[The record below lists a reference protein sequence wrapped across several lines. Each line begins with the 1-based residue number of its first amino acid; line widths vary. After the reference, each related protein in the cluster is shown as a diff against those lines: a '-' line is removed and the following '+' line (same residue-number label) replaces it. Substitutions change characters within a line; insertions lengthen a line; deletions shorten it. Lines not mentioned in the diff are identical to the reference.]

1 MCEKKFCDQNSD
13 KIGDKMTNITPET
26 RIMMMR
32 STDGRNSY
40 RRQILAALAVS
51 LGPFAAGLSKG
62 YMSPA
67 IASMQDSKTH
77 EGAFSVSDQQ
87 ASWIASL
94 SLLGAFI
101 GGILGGFAMRL
112 GRRNV
117 LIATALPYTL
127 AWLATSLSTG
137 VHMLSA
143 ASFCGGMLICCI
155 NMTTQVYVTEI
166 AVPEIRG
173 CLSSVLKILSQIGI
187 LISFSI
193 GAYFNWYQLALMIA
207 AAPILLF
214 FALFFIPE
222 TPSSLL
228 LRGKEQEAEESLQWL
243 RGPEADIRQELAT
256 IRTNILASKLNNGGH
271 TSKLKALLSKRMTRP
286 VLITCGLMFFQRF
299 TGANLFNFYAVK
311 LFKKT
316 FRTMN
321 PHGGAIATSVA
332 QLLASCLSGM
342 LIDNIGRLPLLM
354 ISGVMMSIALAGFG
368 SYAYYEDV
376 IRNSTD
382 IMHSEPGS
390 YDWIP
395 LVCVLT
401 FTIAFALG
409 ISPISSLLIG
419 ELFPL
424 EYRSTGSAL
433 ATSFSH
439 LCGFVNVKTAADFQD
454 HIGLYGLFWLY
465 AGISVFCLLFVVLFV
480 PETKGREIDEMNPKY
495 VESLCINR

>member
-1 MCEKKFCDQNSD
+1 M
-13 KIGDKMTNITPET
+13 
-26 RIMMMR
+26 
-32 STDGRNSY
+32 
-40 RRQILAALAVS
+40 V
-51 LGPFAAGLSKG
+51 
-62 YMSPA
+62 
-67 IASMQDSKTH
+67 
-77 EGAFSVSDQQ
+77 
-87 ASWIASL
+87 
-94 SLLGAFI
+94 
-101 GGILGGFAMRL
+101 
-112 GRRNV
+112 
-117 LIATALPYTL
+117 
-127 AWLATSLSTG
+127 
-137 VHMLSA
+137 
-143 ASFCGGMLICCI
+143 
-155 NMTTQVYVTEI
+155 
-166 AVPEIRG
+166 
-173 CLSSVLKILSQIGI
+173 
-187 LISFSI
+187 
-193 GAYFNWYQLALMIA
+193 A

-228 LRGKEQEAEESLQWL
+228 LRGKEHEAEESLQWF
-243 RGPEADIRQELAT
+243 RGPESDIRQELAT
-256 IRTNILASKLNNGGH
+256 IRTNILASKLYGGN
-271 TSKLKALLSKRMTRP
+271 TSKLKNLLSKRLTRP

-311 LFKKT
+311 MFKKT

-342 LIDNIGRLPLLM
+342 LIDNVGRLPLLM

-368 SYAYYEDV
+368 SYAYYEEV
-376 IRNSTD
+376 IRNASDLTQA
-382 IMHSEPGS
+382 EPGS

-395 LVCVLT
+395 LLCVLT
-401 FTIAFALG
+401 LTIAFSLG

-454 HIGLYGLFWLY
+454 HIGLYGLFWMY
-465 AGISVFCLLFVVLFV
+465 AGISVLCLLFVVLFV
-480 PETKGREIDEMNPKY
+480 PETKGREIDEMDPKY

>member
-1 MCEKKFCDQNSD
+1 MSEKVIS
-13 KIGDKMTNITPET
+13 GKMTNISPEA
-26 RIMMMR
+26 RIMMIR
-32 STDGRNSY
+32 SDDHRQGY
-40 RRQILAALAVS
+40 RRQVLAALAVS
-51 LGPFAAGLSKG
+51 LGPFVAGLSKG

-67 IASMQDSKTH
+67 IASMQESSLH
-77 EGAFSVSDQQ
+77 EQFTVTDQQ

-94 SLLGAFI
+94 SLLGALI
-101 GGILGGFAMRL
+101 GGILGGVAMRL
-112 GRRNV
+112 GRRRV
-117 LIATALPYTL
+117 LLAIALPYTIT
-127 AWLATSLSTG
+127 WLATSLSTS
-137 VHMLSA
+137 VNMISVT
-143 ASFCGGMLICCI
+143 SFCGGMIVCC
-155 NMTTQVYVTEI
+155 MTMITQVYVTEI

-173 CLSSVLKILSQIGI
+173 CLSSVLKILNQIGI
-187 LISFSI
+187 LISFSL
-193 GAYFNWYQLALMIA
+193 GAYLNWHQLALVVA
-207 AAPILLF
+207 SAPILLF
-214 FALFFIPE
+214 MALLFIPE

-228 LRGKEQEAEESLQWL
+228 LRGKEETAAESLQWL
-243 RGPEADIRQELAT
+243 RGPDADIRQELVT
-256 IRTNILASKLNNGGH
+256 IRTNILASKQFNDDKTG
-271 TSKLKALLSKRMTRP
+271 KLKVLLSKRLTRP

-299 TGANLFNFYAVK
+299 TGAHVFSFYAVPM
-311 LFKKT
+311 FKKT
-316 FRTMN
+316 FRMMN
-321 PHGGAIATSVA
+321 PHGGAIATSVV

-342 LIDNIGRLPLLM
+342 LIDNVGRLPLLM

-368 SYAYYEDV
+368 SYAYYEEV
-376 IRNSTD
+376 FRNSTD
-382 IMHSEPGS
+382 LTHVEPGS

-401 FTIAFALG
+401 FTIAFSLG

-465 AGISVFCLLFVVLFV
+465 AGISVLCLLFVILFV
-480 PETKGREIDEMNPKY
+480 PETKGREIDEMDPKY

>member
-1 MCEKKFCDQNSD
+1 MCEKGVKE
-13 KIGDKMTNITPET
+13 KMTNITPET

-32 STDGRNSY
+32 SVDGRSSY

-51 LGPFAAGLSKG
+51 LGPFSAGLSKG

-67 IASMQDSKTH
+67 ISSMQEPRTD
-77 EGAFSVSDQQ
+77 GFPVSDQQ
-87 ASWIASL
+87 ASWVASL
-94 SLLGAFI
+94 SLLGALI
-101 GGILGGFAMRL
+101 GGILGGMAMRL
-112 GRRNV
+112 GRRTV
-117 LIATALPYTL
+117 LIAAALPYSL
-127 AWLATSLSTG
+127 VWLVTALSTS
-137 VHMLSA
+137 VDMLA
-143 ASFCGGMLICCI
+143 ATSFCGGMLVCS
-155 NMTTQVYVTEI
+155 MTMITQVYVTEI

-187 LISFSI
+187 LIAFSL
-193 GAYFNWYQLALMIA
+193 GAYLNWYQLALVVA
-207 AAPILLF
+207 AAPVLLF
-214 FALFFIPE
+214 FALIFVPE

-228 LRGKEQEAEESLQWL
+228 LRGKEQEAEKSLQWL
-243 RGPEADIRQELAT
+243 RGPDADIRQELAT
-256 IRTNILASKLNNGGH
+256 IRTNILASKQYNDGN
-271 TSKLKALLSKRMTRP
+271 SCRVKILLSKRLTRP

-299 TGANLFNFYAVK
+299 TGAHVFNFYAVSM
-311 LFKKT
+311 FKKT
-316 FRTMN
+316 LRMMN
-321 PHGGAIATSVA
+321 PHGGAIATSVV

-342 LIDNIGRLPLLM
+342 LIDNVGRLPLLM

-376 IRNSTD
+376 IRNTTN
-382 IMHSEPGS
+382 INHAEAGA

-395 LVCVLT
+395 LMCVLS
-401 FTIAFALG
+401 FTIAFSLG

-424 EYRSTGSAL
+424 EYRSIGSAL

-454 HIGLYGLFWLY
+454 HIGLYGLFWMY
-465 AGISVFCLLFVVLFV
+465 AGISVLCLLFVVLFV
-480 PETKGREIDEMNPKY
+480 PETKGREIDEMDPKY

>member
-1 MCEKKFCDQNSD
+1 MCEKTSL
-13 KIGDKMTNITPET
+13 GVGGKMTNISPET

-32 STDGRNSY
+32 STDGRHSC

-67 IASMQDSKTH
+67 IPSMQESQLHDGFPVT
-77 EGAFSVSDQQ
+77 DQQ

-94 SLLGAFI
+94 SLLGALV
-101 GGILGGFAMRL
+101 GGILGGLAMRL
-112 GRRNV
+112 GRRRILLV
-117 LIATALPYTL
+117 AALPYTV
-127 AWLATSLSTG
+127 AWLATSLSTS
-137 VHMLSA
+137 VNMLA
-143 ASFCGGMLICCI
+143 ATSFCAGMLVCCI
-155 NMTTQVYVTEI
+155 TMITQVYVTEI

-187 LISFSI
+187 LISFSL
-193 GAYFNWYQLALMIA
+193 GAYLNWSQLALVVA
-207 AAPILLF
+207 AAPVLLF
-214 FALFFIPE
+214 FALLFVPE

-228 LRGKEQEAEESLQWL
+228 LRGKEQEAEKSLQWL
-243 RGPEADIRQELAT
+243 RGPDADIRQELAT
-256 IRTNILASKLNNGGH
+256 IRTNILASKQYHDGNTG
-271 TSKLKALLSKRMTRP
+271 KFKVLLSKRLTRP

-299 TGANLFNFYAVK
+299 TGAHVFNFYAVSM
-311 LFKKT
+311 FKKT
-316 FRTMN
+316 FRMMN
-321 PHGGAIATSVA
+321 PHGGAIATSVV

-342 LIDNIGRLPLLM
+342 LIDNVGRLPLLM

-376 IRNSTD
+376 IRNSTNLNHAD
-382 IMHSEPGS
+382 TGA

-401 FTIAFALG
+401 FTIAFSLG
-409 ISPISSLLIG
+409 ISPISALLIG

-439 LCGFVNVKTAADFQD
+439 LCGFVNVKTAADFQI
-454 HIGLYGLFWLY
+454 HIGLYGLFWMY
-465 AGISVFCLLFVVLFV
+465 AGISVLCLLFVVLFV
-480 PETKGREIDEMNPKY
+480 PETKGREIDEMDPKY

>member
-1 MCEKKFCDQNSD
+1 MCEKVVL
-13 KIGDKMTNITPET
+13 DKMTNITQET

-32 STDGRNSY
+32 SADGRNSY
-40 RRQILAALAVS
+40 RRQILAALVVS

-67 IASMQDSKTH
+67 IASMQESAAHNGSFT
-77 EGAFSVSDQQ
+77 VSDQQ

-101 GGILGGFAMRL
+101 GGILGGMAMKL
-112 GRRNV
+112 GRRSV

-127 AWLATSLSTG
+127 AWLATALSNS
-137 VHMLSA
+137 VHMISA
-143 ASFCGGMLICCI
+143 ASFCGGMLICAI

-187 LISFSI
+187 LISFSV
-193 GAYFNWYQLALMIA
+193 GAYLNWCQLALMVA
-207 AAPILLF
+207 ATPILLF

-228 LRGKEQEAEESLQWL
+228 LRGREQEAEESLQWL

-256 IRTNILASKLNNGGH
+256 IRTNILASKQYNGAD
-271 TSKLKALLSKRMTRP
+271 TKLKILLSKRLTRP
-286 VLITCGLMFFQRF
+286 VLITCGLMFFQKF

-311 LFKKT
+311 MFKKT
-316 FRTMN
+316 FRTMS
-321 PHGGAIATSVA
+321 PHGGAISTSVA

-342 LIDNIGRLPLLM
+342 LIDNVGRLPLLM
-354 ISGVMMSIALAGFG
+354 ISGFLMSIALAGFG

-376 IRNSTD
+376 FRNTAD
-382 IMHSEPGS
+382 LVKTEPGS
-390 YDWIP
+390 HDWIP
-395 LVCVLT
+395 LLCVLT
-401 FTIAFALG
+401 FTIAFSLG

-454 HIGLYGLFWLY
+454 HIGLYGLFWMY
-465 AGISVFCLLFVVLFV
+465 AGISVLCLLFVILFV
-480 PETKGREIDEMNPKY
+480 PETKGREIDEMDPKY
-495 VESLCINR
+495 GESLCINR

>member
-1 MCEKKFCDQNSD
+1 MCEKGVRS
-13 KIGDKMTNITPET
+13 DKMTNITPET

-32 STDGRNSY
+32 SNDGRNSY

-67 IASMQDSKTH
+67 IASMQDPKGHNGT
-77 EGAFSVSDQQ
+77 FTVSDQQ

-94 SLLGAFI
+94 SLLGAFV
-101 GGILGGFAMRL
+101 GGILGGLAMRL
-112 GRRNV
+112 GRRTV
-117 LIATALPYTL
+117 LIATAIPYTL
-127 AWLATSLSTG
+127 AWLATALSTG
-137 VHMLSA
+137 VHMISA

-193 GAYFNWYQLALMIA
+193 GAYLNWYQLALMVA

-228 LRGKEQEAEESLQWL
+228 LRGREQEAEESLQWL

-256 IRTNILASKLNNGGH
+256 IRTNILASKLFNGGNAG
-271 TSKLKALLSKRMTRP
+271 KFKALLSKRMTRP

-311 LFKKT
+311 MFKKT
-316 FRTMN
+316 FRSMN

-342 LIDNIGRLPLLM
+342 LIDNVGRLPLLM

-368 SYAYYEDV
+368 SYAYYEEV
-376 IRNSTD
+376 FRNASD
-382 IMHSEPGS
+382 LMHSEPGS

-395 LVCVLT
+395 LLCVLT
-401 FTIAFALG
+401 FTIAFSLG

-454 HIGLYGLFWLY
+454 YIGLYGLFWMY
-465 AGISVFCLLFVVLFV
+465 AGISVLCLLFVVLFV
-480 PETKGREIDEMNPKY
+480 PETKGREIDEMDPKY

>member
-1 MCEKKFCDQNSD
+1 MNTC
-13 KIGDKMTNITPET
+13 
-26 RIMMMR
+26 
-32 STDGRNSY
+32 
-40 RRQILAALAVS
+40 
-51 LGPFAAGLSKG
+51 
-62 YMSPA
+62 
-67 IASMQDSKTH
+67 
-77 EGAFSVSDQQ
+77 
-87 ASWIASL
+87 
-94 SLLGAFI
+94 AFI
-101 GGILGGFAMRL
+101 GGIMGGFAMRL
-112 GRRNV
+112 GRRTV

-127 AWLATSLSTG
+127 AWLATALSNS
-137 VHMLSA
+137 VHMISA

-155 NMTTQVYVTEI
+155 NMTTQITAKEDFEDATGHSMGGGKGRQSCPSSTTTLLSTAVYVTEI

-193 GAYFNWYQLALMIA
+193 GAYLNWYQLALMVA

-256 IRTNILASKLNNGGH
+256 IRTNILASKLFNDDNAG
-271 TSKLKALLSKRMTRP
+271 KFKALLSKRMTRP

-311 LFKKT
+311 MFKKT

-342 LIDNIGRLPLLM
+342 LIDNVGRLPLLM

-368 SYAYYEDV
+368 SYAYYEEV
-376 IRNSTD
+376 FRNSTD
-382 IMHSEPGS
+382 LMQSEPT

-395 LVCVLT
+395 LLCVLT
-401 FTIAFALG
+401 FTIAFSLG

-424 EYRSTGSAL
+424 EYRSTGSAM

-439 LCGFVNVKTAADFQD
+439 LCGFVNVKTATDIQD
-454 HIGLYGLFWLY
+454 YIGLYGLFWMY
-465 AGISVFCLLFVVLFV
+465 AGISVLCLLFVVLFV
-480 PETKGREIDEMNPKY
+480 PETKGREIDEMDPKY

>member
-1 MCEKKFCDQNSD
+1 MYAGSA
-13 KIGDKMTNITPET
+13 KMTNITPET
-26 RIMMMR
+26 TVMIMR
-32 STDGRNSY
+32 NSDGRNTY

-51 LGPFAAGLSKG
+51 LGPFAAGLGKG
-62 YMSPA
+62 YTSPA
-67 IASMQDSKTH
+67 IASMQDTRAHNGTH
-77 EGAFSVSDQQ
+77 FTVTDQQ

-94 SLLGAFI
+94 SLLGALI
-101 GGILGGFAMRL
+101 GGILGGFVMQY
-112 GRRNV
+112 GRHKILLV
-117 LIATALPYTL
+117 AALPYSVC
-127 AWLATSLSTG
+127 WLITALSNS
-137 VHMLSA
+137 VHMISVT
-143 ASFCGGMLICCI
+143 SFCSGLLVCLISML
-155 NMTTQVYVTEI
+155 TQVYITEI

-187 LISFSI
+187 LISFSV
-193 GAYFNWYQLALMIA
+193 GACLNWYQLALVVA
-207 AAPILLF
+207 AAPIFLFVALL
-214 FALFFIPE
+214 FIPE
-222 TPSSLL
+222 TPSCLL
-228 LRGKEQEAEESLQWL
+228 LRGKDEDAAVSLQWL

-256 IRTNILASKLNNGGH
+256 IRTNILASKQYNGGK
-271 TSKLKALLSKRMTRP
+271 SSRLSVLLSKRLTRP

-299 TGANLFNFYAVK
+299 TGAHVFNFYAVPM
-311 LFKKT
+311 FKKT

-321 PHGGAIATSVA
+321 PHGGAITTSVV

-342 LIDNIGRLPLLM
+342 LIDNVGRLPLLM

-376 IRNSTD
+376 FRNATD
-382 IMHSEPGS
+382 LVLSEPRS

-395 LVCVLT
+395 LVCVVT

-409 ISPISSLLIG
+409 IGPISSLLIG

-439 LCGFVNVKTAADFQD
+439 LCGFVNVKTAADIQEV
-454 HIGLYGLFWLY
+454 IGLHGLFWMY
-465 AGISVFCLLFVVLFV
+465 AAISVCCLLFVVLFV
-480 PETKGREIDEMNPKY
+480 PETKGREIDEMDPKY

>member
-1 MCEKKFCDQNSD
+1 MCEKARLE
-13 KIGDKMTNITPET
+13 KMTNISPET

-32 STDGRNSY
+32 GEDGRQGY

-67 IASMQDSKTH
+67 IASMQESKHDWSFT
-77 EGAFSVSDQQ
+77 VSDQQ

-94 SLLGAFI
+94 SLLGALI
-101 GGILGGFAMRL
+101 GGILGGLAMRL
-112 GRRNV
+112 GRRTILLV
-117 LIATALPYTL
+117 CALPYTL
-127 AWLATSLSTG
+127 AWLATALSTS
-137 VHMLSA
+137 VDMISVT
-143 ASFCGGMLICCI
+143 SFCGGMLVCCI
-155 NMTTQVYVTEI
+155 TMITQVYVTEI

-187 LISFSI
+187 LISFSL
-193 GAYFNWYQLALMIA
+193 GAYLNWHQLALVVA
-207 AAPILLF
+207 AAPVLLF
-214 FALFFIPE
+214 LALLFIPE

-228 LRGKEQEAEESLQWL
+228 LRGKEEEAADSLQWL
-243 RGPEADIRQELAT
+243 RGPDADIRQELAT
-256 IRTNILASKLNNGGH
+256 IRTNILASKHYNEGQTG
-271 TSKLKALLSKRMTRP
+271 KLKALLSKRLTRP

-299 TGANLFNFYAVK
+299 TGAHVFNFYAVPM
-311 LFKKT
+311 FKKT
-316 FRTMN
+316 FRMMN
-321 PHGGAIATSVA
+321 PHGGAIATSVV

-342 LIDNIGRLPLLM
+342 LIDHVGRLPLLM

-376 IRNSTD
+376 FRNSTD
-382 IMHSEPGS
+382 LTQVEPGS

-395 LVCVLT
+395 LLCVLT
-401 FTIAFALG
+401 FTIAFSLG

-465 AGISVFCLLFVVLFV
+465 AGISVLCLLFVVLFV
-480 PETKGREIDEMNPKY
+480 PETKGREIDEMDPKY

>member
-1 MCEKKFCDQNSD
+1 MCEKTGLD
-13 KIGDKMTNITPET
+13 DKMTNITPET

-32 STDGRNSY
+32 SAESKDGY

-67 IASMQDSKTH
+67 IASMQELEHQNSSFT
-77 EGAFSVSDQQ
+77 VSDQQ

-94 SLLGAFI
+94 SLLGALI
-101 GGILGGFAMRL
+101 GGILGGMAMRL
-112 GRRNV
+112 GRRSV
-117 LIATALPYTL
+117 LLAAALPYTV
-127 AWLATSLSTG
+127 AWLATALSTS
-137 VHMLSA
+137 VDMISVT
-143 ASFCGGMLICCI
+143 SFCGGMLVCCI
-155 NMTTQVYVTEI
+155 TMITQVYITEI

-173 CLSSVLKILSQIGI
+173 CLSSVSKILSQIGI
-187 LISFSI
+187 LISYSL
-193 GAYFNWYQLALMIA
+193 GAYLNWQQLALVVA
-207 AAPILLF
+207 AAPVLLF
-214 FALFFIPE
+214 LALLFIPE
-222 TPSSLL
+222 TPSSLF
-228 LRGKEQEAEESLQWL
+228 LRGKEEDAADSLQWL
-243 RGPEADIRQELAT
+243 RGPDTDIRQELAT
-256 IRTNILASKLNNGGH
+256 IRTNILASKQFNDGRAG
-271 TSKLKALLSKRMTRP
+271 KLKVLLSKRLTRP

-299 TGANLFNFYAVK
+299 TGAHVFSFYAVPM
-311 LFKKT
+311 FKKT
-316 FRTMN
+316 FRMMN
-321 PHGGAIATSVA
+321 PHGGAIATSAV

-354 ISGVMMSIALAGFG
+354 ISGVMMSIALAGYG
-368 SYAYYEDV
+368 SYAYYMA
-376 IRNSTD
+376 IFMNSTD
-382 IMHSEPGS
+382 LTQTEPAA

-395 LVCVLT
+395 LICVLT
-401 FTIAFALG
+401 FTIAFSLG

-439 LCGFVNVKTAADFQD
+439 LCGFVNVKTAADIQD

-465 AGISVFCLLFVVLFV
+465 AGISVLCLLFVVLFV
-480 PETKGREIDEMNPKY
+480 PETKGREIDEMDPKY

>member
-1 MCEKKFCDQNSD
+1 MSEKVNLSK
-13 KIGDKMTNITPET
+13 KMTNITPET

-32 STDGRNSY
+32 SDESRQGY
-40 RRQILAALAVS
+40 RRQVLAALAVS

-67 IASMQDSKTH
+67 IASMQESRLHGT
-77 EGAFSVSDQQ
+77 FTVTDQQ

-94 SLLGAFI
+94 SLLGALI
-101 GGILGGFAMRL
+101 GGILGGMAMRL
-112 GRRNV
+112 GRRRV
-117 LIATALPYTL
+117 LLAVALPYTL
-127 AWLATSLSTG
+127 AWLATALSNSVNMISVT
-137 VHMLSA
+137 
-143 ASFCGGMLICCI
+143 SFCGGMIVCCI
-155 NMTTQVYVTEI
+155 TMITQVYVTEI

-187 LISFSI
+187 LISFSL
-193 GAYFNWYQLALMIA
+193 GAYLNWHQLALVVA
-207 AAPILLF
+207 AAPVLLF
-214 FALFFIPE
+214 VALLFVPE

-228 LRGKEQEAEESLQWL
+228 LRGKEEKAAESLQWL
-243 RGPEADIRQELAT
+243 RGPDADIRQELAT
-256 IRTNILASKLNNGGH
+256 IRTNILASKQFNDGKAG
-271 TSKLKALLSKRMTRP
+271 KLKVLLSKRLTRP

-299 TGANLFNFYAVK
+299 TGAHVFNFYAVPM
-311 LFKKT
+311 FKKT
-316 FRTMN
+316 FRMMN
-321 PHGGAIATSVA
+321 PHGGAIATSVV

-342 LIDNIGRLPLLM
+342 LIDNVGRLPLLM

-376 IRNSTD
+376 FR
-382 IMHSEPGS
+382 HSADLSHVEPG

-401 FTIAFALG
+401 FTIAFSLG

-465 AGISVFCLLFVVLFV
+465 AGISVLCLLFVVLFV
-480 PETKGREIDEMNPKY
+480 PETKGREIDEMDPKY

>member
-1 MCEKKFCDQNSD
+1 MCEKVVL
-13 KIGDKMTNITPET
+13 DKMTNITQET

-32 STDGRNSY
+32 SSDGRNSY
-40 RRQILAALAVS
+40 RRQILAALVVS

-67 IASMQDSKTH
+67 IASMQDS
-77 EGAFSVSDQQ
+77 GAHNGSFTVSDQQ

-101 GGILGGFAMRL
+101 GGILGGMAMKL

-117 LIATALPYTL
+117 LLATALPYTL
-127 AWLATSLSTG
+127 AWLATALSTS
-137 VHMLSA
+137 VHMISA
-143 ASFCGGMLICCI
+143 ASFCGGMLICAI

-187 LISFSI
+187 LISFSL
-193 GAYFNWYQLALMIA
+193 GAYLNWYQLALMVA

-228 LRGKEQEAEESLQWL
+228 LRGREQEAEESLQWL

-256 IRTNILASKLNNGGH
+256 IRTNILASKQYNGGD
-271 TSKLKALLSKRMTRP
+271 TKLNILLSKRLTRP

-299 TGANLFNFYAVK
+299 TGAHLFNFYAVK
-311 LFKKT
+311 MFKKT

-321 PHGGAIATSVA
+321 PHGGAISTSVA

-342 LIDNIGRLPLLM
+342 LIDNVGRLPLLM
-354 ISGVMMSIALAGFG
+354 ISGVLMSIALAGFG

-376 IRNSTD
+376 FRNSTD
-382 IMHSEPGS
+382 LTQTEPGS

-395 LVCVLT
+395 LLCVLT

-454 HIGLYGLFWLY
+454 HIGLYGLFWMY
-465 AGISVFCLLFVVLFV
+465 AGISVLCLLFVILFV
-480 PETKGREIDEMNPKY
+480 PETKGREIDEMDPKY